1 MTSTLAHLLRQ
12 AADAHPDRPAV
23 WSSIGELTYAELY
36 DRSMGLARALVEH
49 GLEPGDRVVIALA
62 KDVALPIAIFG
73 TLLAGGAYVPI
84 DYLTPPA
91 RAHVIAADAEAV
103 AVVSGLRTLRAMVLG
118 DAYSTHDRPSDN
130 SPALHWL
137 GRGWFDPDRSPERQP
152 VSESLSRMH
161 QLGRLRSPVEV
172 PASALAYILYTSGST
187 GGPKGVAHTN
197 ASALAFVRWAADAV
211 GLRKNDVVSQHASPS
226 FDLSVFDFFGAAMAA
241 ARLALVPDWTF
252 GRVAS
257 LCGFIVKT
265 GVTVWYSVPSALLR
279 ASGAES
285 LTLLQGSAHRQIIFA
300 GEEIPVGPLRVLW
313 DNLPPS
319 CRVAN
324 WYGPT
329 ETNVCTFHDVTALD
343 VDGGD
348 TVPIGRPCPYAST
361 SLAGEDG
368 AVTPDGAAGEL
379 LVASDT
385 LMSGYWKLPAATSRV
400 FSTGPDERVYYA
412 TGDLVSRDDA
422 RGFTFRGRVDR
433 LLKVRGHRVQPEE
446 VEHVLEQRAEIDEA
460 AVVKHRRGDVE
471 VLAAAVRLAG
481 GEALNNDAVIG
492 HCRRLLP
499 VYMIPDVI
507 LPVGELPRG
516 SRGKADYHAV
526 LKLVESHYD
535 DLADTSN
542 PAAEQADLTSL
553 HLRTKSG
560 KPPTGTTGGVPHPFR
575 SDSNSDKASFGR
587 LLSGPSV
594 SLLRGLSP
602 VDAPSIDVYYL
613 RGY

>member
-1 MTSTLAHLLRQ
+1 MTSTLSQLLSQ
-12 AADAHPDRPAV
+12 AADARPDRPAV
-23 WSSIGELTYAELY
+23 WSSTGELTYADLY
-36 DRSMGLARALVEH
+36 DRAMRLARALVEH
-49 GLEPGDRVVIALA
+49 GIEPGDRVVIALP

-91 RAHVIAADAEAV
+91 RAHTIAADAEAV
-103 AVVSGLRTLRAMVLG
+103 AVISGERTARAMMLG
-118 DAYSTHDRPSDN
+118 DAYPAHNGPSDN
-130 SPALHWL
+130 LPALHWL
-137 GRGWFDPDRSPERQP
+137 GRGWFDPEGSTERRP
-152 VSESLSRMH
+152 ISDSLSQIQ

-187 GGPKGVAHTN
+187 GRPKGVAHTN

-211 GLRKNDVVSQHASPS
+211 GLQENDVLSQHASPS

-241 ARLALVPDWTF
+241 ARLALVPASTF

-257 LCGFIVKT
+257 LCRFIVTT

-285 LTLLQGSAHRQIIFA
+285 LALLGGSALRQIIFA

-313 DNLPPS
+313 NNLPPS

-343 VDGGD
+343 VDGGE
-348 TVPIGRPCPYAST
+348 TIPIGRPCPYASM
-361 SLAGEDG
+361 SLVAEDD
-368 AVTPDGAAGEL
+368 AVMSNGAAGEL
-379 LVASDT
+379 LVAADT

-400 FSTGPDERVYYA
+400 FSTGHDGRVYYA
-412 TGDLVSRDDA
+412 TGDLVSRDGA
-422 RGFTFRGRVDR
+422 RGLIFRGRVDR

-460 AVVKHRRGDVE
+460 AVVKHRRGEVE
-471 VLAAAVRLAG
+471 VLAAVVRLAG
-481 GEALNNDAVIG
+481 GGALEREAVVS

-499 VYMIPDVI
+499 VYMVPDVI
-507 LPVGELPRG
+507 LPVDELPRG
-516 SRGKADYHAV
+516 TRGKADYGAV
-526 LKLVESHYD
+526 LELVESHHD
-535 DLADTSN
+535 
-542 PAAEQADLTSL
+542 
-553 HLRTKSG
+553 
-560 KPPTGTTGGVPHPFR
+560 V
-575 SDSNSDKASFGR
+575 GR
-587 LLSGPSV
+587 LEQSSSGA
-594 SLLRGLSP
+594 G
-602 VDAPSIDVYYL
+602 
-613 RGY
+613 